1 MDFINF
7 ATILALAIGL
17 VIGAFVGV
25 GLGRRSTTANA
36 YYDKIRLEADE
47 LRERAEKAEAQL
59 RAALKN
65 K

>member
-7 ATILALAIGL
+7 ATIIALAIGL
-17 VIGAFVGV
+17 VIGGFLGV
-25 GLGRRSTTANA
+25 GLGRRSSTANA

-47 LRERAEKAEAQL
+47 LRERAEAAEAKL
-59 RAALKN
+59 RAVLKN